1 MTVTDREIW
10 FLTGSQDLYGPETL
24 GQVEEQSR
32 VIAERLGRGL
42 PLDVRLVWKPVLT
55 SSAAIRRVCLDA
67 NGDDRCIGV
76 ITWMH
81 TFSPA
86 KMWIQ
91 GLDELRKPL
100 LHLHTQANEA
110 LPWSTIDMDFM
121 NLNQAAH
128 GDREFAHVV
137 TRLGVPRKT
146 VAGHVNDPASTA
158 GSRPGCGRRSEPRPC
173 APCAWPAS
181 ATTCATSP

>member
-1 MTVTDREIW
+1 
-10 FLTGSQDLYGPETL
+10 
-24 GQVEEQSR
+24 
-32 VIAERLGRGL
+32 
-42 PLDVRLVWKPVLT
+42 
-55 SSAAIRRVCLDA
+55 
-67 NGDDRCIGV
+67 
-76 ITWMH
+76 MH

-86 KMWIQ
+86 KMWIH

-100 LHLHTQANEA
+100 LHLHTQFNEA

-146 VAGHVNDPASTA
+146 VAGHVSDPEVDRRVRTWVRAAS
-158 GSRPGCGRRSEPRPC
+158 GRTPC
-173 APCAWPAS
+173 APCAWCVS